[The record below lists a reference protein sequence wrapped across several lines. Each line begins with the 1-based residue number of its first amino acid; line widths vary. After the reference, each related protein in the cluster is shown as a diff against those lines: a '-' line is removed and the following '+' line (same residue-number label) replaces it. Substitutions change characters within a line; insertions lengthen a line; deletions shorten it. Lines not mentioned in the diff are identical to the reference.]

1 MTMTLWNRQSDAP
14 LTLLREEPSGDPGA
28 DLERGVQLLREVQS
42 GERGPLL
49 RLYRPDPTLAFGQR
63 DVRLPG
69 FELASRAAA
78 NQGFAPL
85 VRKAGG
91 RAAAYHRGTLIVD
104 HIEPQA
110 EAIMHQQQRFEIF
123 ARLYADAFRRAGVQA
138 EVGPIDGE
146 YCVGDHSV
154 HGVPGAGSAIGH
166 AVKLVGTAQRVI
178 SGAWLFSSVFVV
190 ENSEPLRRVLDAV
203 YQAMEVPMNPATVG
217 AGDDL
222 LPGLTTETFIEALL
236 AEYREHVAVPEQTA
250 G

>member
-1 MTMTLWNRQSDAP
+1 MTLWNRQSDAP
-14 LTLLREEPSGDPGA
+14 LTLLREDPSGAPGD

-69 FELASRAAA
+69 FELARQAAEEH
-78 NQGFAPL
+78 GFAPL

-104 HIEPQA
+104 HIEPQS

-123 ARLYADAFRRAGVQA
+123 ARLYADAFRRVGVQA

-146 YCVGDHSV
+146 YCVGEHSV
-154 HGVPGAGSAIGH
+154 HGVPGAVSAISH
-166 AVKLVGTAQRVI
+166 SVKLVGTAQRVI

-190 ENSEPLRRVLDAV
+190 ENSQLLRPVLDAV
-203 YQAMEVPMNPATVG
+203 YQAMEVPMNPETVG

-222 LPGLTTETFIEALL
+222 VPGLTTEALIVALL
-236 AEYREHVAVPEQTA
+236 AEYREHVAVLEPDA
-250 G
+250 R